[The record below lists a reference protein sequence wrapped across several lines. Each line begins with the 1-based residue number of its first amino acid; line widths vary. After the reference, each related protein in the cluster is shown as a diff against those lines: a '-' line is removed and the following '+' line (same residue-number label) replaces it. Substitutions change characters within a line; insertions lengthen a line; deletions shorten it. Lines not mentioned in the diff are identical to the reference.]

1 MLTPVAV
8 IEEGGQSCAALT
20 KLCVRLQA
28 PVSSKL
34 ICFQAICQNDFR
46 VGQPWRRLYFPGQ
59 TFQGTSSYLCGR
71 VWNSPF
77 TVAGRKATNRP
88 YL

>member
-1 MLTPVAV
+1 MPRLFGSTLDRCSVNQTLHTAASFGIINLTYF
-8 IEEGGQSCAALT
+8 E
-20 KLCVRLQA
+20 
-28 PVSSKL
+28 
-34 ICFQAICQNDFR
+34 AIRQNDFR
-46 VGQPWRRLYFPGQ
+46 VGQPWRTLYFPGQ
-59 TFQGTSSYLCGR
+59 TLQGTSSYLCGK